1 MDLSELEL
9 KRGDEVVLK
18 ANLTAINL
26 IIDVKEKL
34 YLTIKDSNDFVQV
47 KKIVVPGTMIT
58 VNKKNYLCIKH

>member
-9 KRGDEVVLK
+9 KREDEIVLK

-47 KKIVVPGTMIT
+47 KKLVAPGTMIT

>member
-9 KRGDEVVLK
+9 KRGDEIVLK
-18 ANLTAINL
+18 ANLTAVNL

-47 KKIVVPGTMIT
+47 EKLVAPGTMIT